1 MKNNLYLLAVV
12 MLMAF
17 IAPQKAEAYLDP
29 GTGSMILQMIIA
41 GIVGVGCTFKIW
53 KDKVFGLLKKDKN
66 DKQ

>member
-12 MLMAF
+12 MLMVF

-53 KDKVFGLLKKDKN
+53 KDKVLSLFKKDKN
-66 DKQ
+66 DK

>member
-12 MLMAF
+12 MLMVF

-41 GIVGVGCTFKIW
+41 GIVGVGCTFRMW
-53 KDKVFGLLKKDKN
+53 KDKVLGLLKKDKN

>member
-12 MLMAF
+12 MLMVF

-41 GIVGVGCTFKIW
+41 GLVGVGCTFRMW
-53 KDKVFGLLKKDKN
+53 KDKVLGLLKKDKN

>member
-12 MLMAF
+12 MLMVF

-53 KDKVFGLLKKDKN
+53 KDKVIGLFQKDKN
-66 DKQ
+66 DK

>member
-12 MLMAF
+12 VLMVF

-29 GTGSMILQMIIA
+29 GTDSMILQMIIA

-53 KDKVFGLLKKDKN
+53 KDKVLSLFKKDKN
-66 DKQ
+66 DK